1 MRTCG
6 SLSCCGRAAIP
17 FSGVTVW
24 YTGEDS
30 MTKTTLPSKTSS
42 SHGGIRGADFDRR
55 SSQAEGR
62 FGRMFRS
69 LPAASWPEEAL
80 RDLAGDG
87 QQSDRMSAP
96 PEVDPANLRL
106 PRAPSE
112 MEQPTR
118 LHDDEE
124 DSAIDAGYTY
134 LGQFIDHDISFDPAS
149 SLQQRNDVD
158 ALVDFRTPRLD
169 LDSLYG
175 SGPDDQPYLYADRGR
190 KFQLGEVLIEGA
202 GGRPIGR
209 DLPRHTWTDHDGEH
223 HRALIGDKRN
233 DENVIVSQL
242 HGVFLQFHNRLA
254 DDHPEW
260 DFEEIQRRVRW
271 HYQYVI
277 LHDFLY
283 RIARRDVI
291 EDILPHFKSGK
302 SIYEDAPRLKFYKP
316 RNDAF
321 MPIEFSTAAYRFGHA
336 MVRPVYR
343 LNTKLAG
350 GNKNDAT
357 NPNEITRGIDG
368 RQFIFAGLKHRGLNG
383 FDRFPREWG
392 IDWNL
397 FFDLTGD
404 KASRTGPNRTQP
416 SYKLDPSLVNPLAFL
431 PEFSKISSTPPLDDI
446 AKLQARPH
454 PGAVANLALRNLMR
468 GVSMGLPSGQDVAL
482 AMGLTP
488 LTDSQLRVGK
498 ATNAADFKA
507 APSIADIGQGA
518 FKGKAPLWY
527 YLLAEG
533 AADWYK
539 KGGDQVTGLQLGEV
553 GSRLVVETFVGML
566 MADGHSVLRQAPGWH
581 PTLGKQAGFDM
592 PDLVKYALG
601 L

>member
-1 MRTCG
+1 MIAD
-6 SLSCCGRAAIP
+6 LPRAGGGP
-17 FSGVTVW
+17 FFRVTVW
-24 YTGEDS
+24 CTGEDF
-30 MTKTTLPSKTSS
+30 MTKANLPSKKGS

-87 QQSDRMSAP
+87 HRDDRITAP
-96 PEVDPANLRL
+96 PEVDKSNPKL
-106 PRAPSE
+106 PIAPPE
-112 MEQPTR
+112 KDQPTR
-118 LHDDEE
+118 LHDAEE

-190 KFQLGEVLIEGA
+190 KFQLGETLFA
-202 GGRPIGR
+202 GPGGPVIGF
-209 DLPRHTWTDHDGEH
+209 DLPRHAWTDKDGRH

-242 HGVFLQFHNRLA
+242 HGLFLRFHNRLA

-260 DFEEIQRRVRW
+260 DFEELQRRVRW

-316 RNDAF
+316 KNDAF
-321 MPIEFSTAAYRFGHA
+321 MPVEFSTAAYRFGHA
-336 MVRPVYR
+336 MVRPIYR
-343 LNTKLAG
+343 LNMNLQG
-350 GNKNDAT
+350 GNDPDKT
-357 NPNEITRGIDG
+357 NPDEAMRGVRG
-368 RQFIFAGLKHRGLNG
+368 RQFIFAGLKDRGLNG

-392 IDWNL
+392 IDWSL
-397 FFDLTGD
+397 FFDLANN
-404 KASRTGPNRTQP
+404 KASRTGTNRTQP

-431 PEFSKISSTPPLDDI
+431 PEFSNVSAAPPLDDI
-446 AKLQARPH
+446 AKLQATPKT
-454 PGAVANLALRNLMR
+454 GAVANLALRNLMR
-468 GVSMGLPSGQDVAL
+468 GMAMGLPSGQDVAQ

-498 ATNAADFKA
+498 ATNQAEFLA
-507 APSIADIGQGA
+507 APTIADVAQGA

-533 AADWYK
+533 AHEWSTEKSGVEQA
-539 KGGDQVTGLQLGEV
+539 GVQLGRA
-553 GSRLVVETFVGML
+553 GSRLVVETFVGL
-566 MADGHSVLRQAPGWH
+566 LIADGHSVLRQAPGWH
-581 PTLGKQAGFDM
+581 PALGKRAGFDM
-592 PDLVKYALG
+592 PDLVNYALG
-601 L
+601 R